1 MVFVIIIRLTTV
13 NIKHIMQSAHEMDD
27 DDANNRY
34 FIKVDFGTV
43 PVGSVHKR
51 SIEIKNDLKA
61 SSHFIFHRLF
71 DNINC

>member
-1 MVFVIIIRLTTV
+1 MLSV
-13 NIKHIMQSAHEMDD
+13 HEMDD
-27 DDANNRY
+27 DDDANRY

-61 SSHFIFHRLF
+61 SPHFIFRYLF
-71 DNINC
+71 DNIKC